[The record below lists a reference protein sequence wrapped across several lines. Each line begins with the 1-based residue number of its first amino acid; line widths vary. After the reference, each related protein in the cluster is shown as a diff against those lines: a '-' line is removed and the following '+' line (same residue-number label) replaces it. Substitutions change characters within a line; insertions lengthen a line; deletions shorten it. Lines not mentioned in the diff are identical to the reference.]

1 VRSGARVRRFSART
15 GVAVP
20 RCAASDAVPWPGAA
34 AAELDG
40 TPVRRAAPWPEAAQG
55 EPWPEV
61 AQGVPWR
68 AEAQDGPWPG
78 VPQDGPLVQ
87 LARPFLDAGRT
98 SRCSPRSSRSWRRSK
113 EKLQSERPAET

>member
-1 VRSGARVRRFSART
+1 MGALSERAVRSGARVRRFSART
-15 GVAVP
+15 GAAVQ

-40 TPVRRAAPWPEAAQG
+40 TPVQRAAPWPEAAQG

-61 AQGVPWR
+61 AQ
-68 AEAQDGPWPG
+68 DGPWPG
-78 VPQDGPLVQ
+78 VPQVGPLVQ

-98 SRCSPRSSRSWRRSK
+98 SRCSPRSWRRSK
-113 EKLQSERPAET
+113 EKLQSERQAET

>member
-1 VRSGARVRRFSART
+1 MA
-15 GVAVP
+15 
-20 RCAASDAVPWPGAA
+20 
-34 AAELDG
+34 
-40 TPVRRAAPWPEAAQG
+40 
-55 EPWPEV
+55 EV
-61 AQGVPWR
+61 AQDEPWR

-78 VPQDGPLVQ
+78 GPLVGPLVQ